1 MLTQS
6 NDAKWQSLDEF
17 GDVSFPKLLVFSILI
32 LIYFIYI
39 YISFNYYVQRYHFF
53 AVLVKASGWLDRTTI
68 TRLDVFR
75 RDGPRMP
82 VLARPSP

>member
-17 GDVSFPKLLVFSILI
+17 GDVSFPKLLVFF
-32 LIYFIYI
+32 YFDSYIYI
-39 YISFNYYVQRYHFF
+39 YISFNYYVQRYHVF

-82 VLARPSP
+82 VLARPSS